1 MNLNKKIARK
11 ILNEYISEIDGIEN
25 IAGNTLDQTQ
35 YNEPSTYS
43 RSSVGRDFR
52 DKIFDLEH
60 SNTILLR
67 FIDDFN
73 DLLIM
78 NPTEMTTLSQ
88 QVKMKLPEIINGLQ
102 QLDDATRSQII
113 TRFTARLKTDFFSL
127 YSMVMAEYNGIE
139 HGVAAPSEPEE
150 PIELEA
156 I

>member
-1 MNLNKKIARK
+1 MKSNRK
-11 ILNEYISEIDGIEN
+11 ITKTILKEYTTDID
-25 IAGNTLDQTQ
+25 NTLDPEMF
-35 YNEPSTYS
+35 NEPSSYS

-52 DKIFDLEH
+52 EKIFDLEH

-78 NPTEMTTLSQ
+78 NPDEMTVLSQ
-88 QVKMKLPEIINGLQ
+88 QVKMKLPEIINILP

-113 TRFTARLKTDFFSL
+113 SRFTARLKTDFFAL
-127 YSMVMAEYNGIE
+127 YSMVMSEYNGIE

-150 PIELEA
+150 PIEPEA